1 LLPTKQTTIDQV
13 ERLRKTLDINSC
25 RFWCPKQIMCS
36 CLAQKRYAS
45 AQVSVPAQNIAGF
58 RVISRRPLSGALALE
73 VKTVSVSQQG
83 GYPCS
88 LAMMFRKVVD
98 CLQVTSPED
107 S

>member
-1 LLPTKQTTIDQV
+1 
-13 ERLRKTLDINSC
+13 
-25 RFWCPKQIMCS
+25 MCS

-58 RVISRRPLSGALALE
+58 RVISRRPLSILSGALALE